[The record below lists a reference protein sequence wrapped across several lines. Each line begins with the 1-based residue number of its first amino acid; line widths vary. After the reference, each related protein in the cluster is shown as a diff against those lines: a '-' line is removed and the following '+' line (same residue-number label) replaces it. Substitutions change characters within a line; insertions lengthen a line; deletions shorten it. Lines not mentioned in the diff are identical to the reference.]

1 MWLSLFSKP
10 VKDKVN
16 VDITV
21 TIVAEVKSLVRA
33 SVTEMKGMLLQF
45 MNKCYFIYILTNRN
59 ISKLFQ
65 NLKKKF
71 FYKDTMES
79 MHKTKIDNREEIDLQ
94 GNL

>member
-33 SVTEMKGMLLQF
+33 CVTEMKGMLL
-45 MNKCYFIYILTNRN
+45 
-59 ISKLFQ
+59 
-65 NLKKKF
+65 
-71 FYKDTMES
+71 
-79 MHKTKIDNREEIDLQ
+79 
-94 GNL
+94 